1 MKAKIVHTRL
11 NRAQQVERDGVS
23 QQAGCRGAAP
33 EGACRAYGMWNR
45 DGLFL
50 KLGPASVSPD
60 AVPPSEGLTVW

>member
-33 EGACRAYGMWNR
+33 EGACRAYGM
-45 DGLFL
+45 
-50 KLGPASVSPD
+50 
-60 AVPPSEGLTVW
+60 